1 MMLMRLSKIV
11 WLAVLILSSTA
22 QSATYY
28 VSTTG
33 NDANDGLSERSA
45 WRTISHAAK
54 VAKAGDTVLVLPGD
68 YGDER
73 VVFANSGE
81 KGKPIV
87 FKGHK
92 GRPRLKSADPKAVAF
107 LAEGKSYIHIEGFDI
122 IGYGSAVVLTYCA
135 FCRVRDLRCLGR
147 GGAIVLRDG
156 TDYCW
161 VDRCYVE
168 DTYWN
173 GIMVYGDSYYRLR
186 PCSFNVISNCTVVRG
201 GHSSID
207 VHTCCPDTYVV
218 GCVVRERGK
227 DRRGR
232 TATCGLYFHN
242 HHIDRLHSIG
252 NIAYDV
258 HWGMFLGGGVNCV
271 IADNLLFNVSKGI
284 DLDYERIRVK
294 GSRGLER
301 VDAPC
306 DGNIIAENIIFNVSK
321 APPIWM
327 CGARHNLICRNYADG
342 GQSLPDYE
350 CHRCAGVEPIGNRI
364 VDPMRGGE
372 RISVREGYFTVSL
385 SPGFGPRGI
394 GYRLRGTGGAHQI
407 LGGREIFFGKLT
419 KGRFTLEPVS
429 VASEF
434 PAPQDLRVVALPEG
448 GAVIVWRD
456 CYSDEEGFV
465 LERDLGSGYEA
476 IAKLQAN
483 VTRYIDREV
492 GMRKARYRVFAIRAG
507 RRSPYSNEDEIV
519 RGYWLTDRTGLDVDG
534 YAAFALIEGDMWKT
548 LIVEDVRSVSHRG
561 EVWLEA
567 SKPVTAMLRF
577 RVNCV
582 RGAVEGE
589 GDYELRLGVGAGR
602 IESASFNGSAVR
614 ASSKSGLLTLALHG
628 SGRLEVRMRE
638 R

>member
-1 MMLMRLSKIV
+1 MRLPKPIWV
-11 WLAVLILSSTA
+11 VVLALSSTA
-22 QSATYY
+22 QSGTYH
-28 VSTTG
+28 VSPTG

-45 WRTISHAAK
+45 WKTISHAAK

-73 VVFANSGE
+73 AVFANSGE

-87 FKGHK
+87 FKGHN
-92 GRPRLKSADPKAVAF
+92 GRPRLKSTDPKAIAF
-107 LAEGKSYIHIEGFDI
+107 LAEGKSHIHIEGFDI

-147 GGAIVLRDG
+147 GGGIVLRDG

-161 VDRCYVE
+161 VDGCYVE

-227 DRRGR
+227 DRRAR
-232 TATCGLYFHN
+232 TGACGLYFHN

-258 HWGMFLGGGVNCV
+258 HWGTFLGGGVNCV

-284 DLDYERIRVK
+284 DLDYERIRMK

-301 VDAPC
+301 IDAPC
-306 DGNIIAENIIFNVSK
+306 DRNIIAENIVFNVSK
-321 APPIWM
+321 AAPIWT

-342 GQSLPDYE
+342 RQSLPDYE
-350 CHRCAGVEPIGNRI
+350 CNRYAGIEPIGSRI

-372 RISVREGYFTVSL
+372 RINVREGYFSVSL
-385 SPGFGPRGI
+385 SPSFGPRGI
-394 GYRLRGTGGAHQI
+394 GYRLRGAREAQHI
-407 LGGREIFFGKLT
+407 LGEREIFFGRLT
-419 KGRFTLEPVS
+419 KGRFVLEPVS

-448 GAVIVWRD
+448 GAVVVWRD

-465 LERDLGSGYEA
+465 LDRDLGAGYERV
-476 IAKLQAN
+476 AKLRAN
-483 VTRYIDREV
+483 VTRYIDRDV
-492 GMRKARYRVFAIRAG
+492 GMRKARYRVLAVRAG
-507 RRSPYSNEDEIV
+507 RRSPYSNEDETV

-534 YAAFALIEGDMWKT
+534 YAAFALVEGDMWKT

-589 GDYELRLGVGAGR
+589 GDYELRLGVGARG
-602 IESASFNGSAVR
+602 IETASFNGSSVKPSLKAGIVR
-614 ASSKSGLLTLALHG
+614 LSLHG
-628 SGRLEVRMRE
+628 KGRLEMSLR
-638 R
+638 